1 MGISILFP
9 VIGQMI
15 LTFALLLWMG
25 YLRNGA
31 IKNREVAFSDIAI
44 DTSRWPDNVR
54 KVANCYSNQFELPVI
69 FYVLCVVAFEVGATG
84 TSMLLLAWA
93 FVASRVVHAYIHT
106 TSNDVKQRGAAF
118 AAGLLIVLVMTVLL
132 TGHLLFPA
140 V

>member
-15 LTFALLLWMG
+15 LTFVLLLWMG

-69 FYVLCVVAFEVGATG
+69 FYVLCLMALMTAKADFLMVV
-84 TSMLLLAWA
+84 LAWA
-93 FVASRVVHAYIHT
+93 FVATRIVHALIQT
-106 TSNDVKQRGAAF
+106 GSNVVLHRGGAF
-118 AAGLLIVLVMTVLL
+118 AIGMIILMVMTGILLVRLL
-132 TGHLLFPA
+132 TGI
-140 V
+140 